1 MKYNHLLL
9 FALALFFFSCN
20 KKTSYNPDDH
30 LTAAT
35 KDEVMTKV
43 IRYLAKP
50 PENTS
55 DVEKFDKQYDEY
67 YLDKMS
73 RAKLEFYYPAN
84 GETYF
89 LISQQA
95 PSLYGK
101 RHATGGKF
109 KLNDKG
115 ELVDYE
121 EIFRTWKMMPD
132 TLLRRG
138 GMLFDLMVKGESLEP
153 YWTKNSHGEEY
164 VEFPDPHVYYDKTE
178 RKWKTKA

>member
-1 MKYNHLLL
+1 MKYNALLL
-9 FALALFFFSCN
+9 FALTLLFFSCA
-20 KKTSYNPDDH
+20 KKASYNPDDH
-30 LTAAT
+30 LTAAA

-43 IRYLAKP
+43 IRYLAKA

-55 DVEKFDKQYDEY
+55 DTEKFDKQYDEY

-73 RAKLEFYYPAN
+73 RSKLELYYPA
-84 GETYF
+84 GEEAYF

-115 ELVDYE
+115 ELVEYE

-132 TLLRRG
+132 TLVRRSS
-138 GMLFDLMVKGESLEP
+138 MLFDRMVKGESLEP
-153 YWTKNSHGEEY
+153 YWTKNSNGEEY
-164 VEFPDPHVYYDKTE
+164 VEFPDPNVYYDKAE

>member
-9 FALALFFFSCN
+9 PAIIFLFFSCD

-30 LTAAT
+30 LTAAK

-50 PENTS
+50 PENTTEE
-55 DVEKFDKQYDEY
+55 EKFDKAYDGY

-73 RAKLEFYYPAN
+73 RAKLEFYYPAD
-84 GETYF
+84 GGAYF
-89 LISQQA
+89 LVSLPA
-95 PSLYGK
+95 PSLYEK

-115 ELVDYE
+115 ELTEYE

-132 TLLRRG
+132 TLVRRS
-138 GMLFDLMVKGESLEP
+138 GMLFDRMVKGESLEP
-153 YWTKNSHGEEY
+153 YWTKNSNGEEY
-164 VEFPDPHVYYDKTE
+164 IEFPDPHVYYEKTE
-178 RKWKTKA
+178 RKWKTKF

>member
-9 FALALFFFSCN
+9 FALALLFFSCD
-20 KKTSYNPDDH
+20 KKANYNPNDH

-35 KDEVMTKV
+35 KDEVMTKL

-55 DVEKFDKQYDEY
+55 DVEKFEKQYDEY

-73 RAKLEFYYPAN
+73 RAKLEFYFPAD

-95 PSLYGK
+95 ASLFGQ

-115 ELVDYE
+115 ELVEYE

-132 TLLRRG
+132 TLVRRG
-138 GMLFDLMVKGESLEP
+138 GMLFDRMVKGESLEP
-153 YWTKNSHGEEY
+153 YWTKNSKGEEY
-164 VEFPDPHVYYDKTE
+164 VEFPDPNVYYDKAE